1 MPDGL
6 LSPASR
12 LGVLLRLVGPAPWQ
26 GRLGAGVR
34 FWGQSLAE
42 MLGWVS
48 KPGEEGT
55 GGPFHRDCHLSSQ
68 LTGSARKVLEHVPF
82 CRPPVPRAAIHPLA
96 SLPPSAH
103 P

>member
-6 LSPASR
+6 LSPASW
-12 LGVLLRLVGPAPWQ
+12 LGVLLRPVGPAPWQ

-55 GGPFHRDCHLSSQ
+55 GGPFRRDCHLSSQ
-68 LTGSARKVLEHVPF
+68 LTGSARKVLEHVP
-82 CRPPVPRAAIHPLA
+82 VPRAAIHPLA
-96 SLPPSAH
+96 PLPPSAH